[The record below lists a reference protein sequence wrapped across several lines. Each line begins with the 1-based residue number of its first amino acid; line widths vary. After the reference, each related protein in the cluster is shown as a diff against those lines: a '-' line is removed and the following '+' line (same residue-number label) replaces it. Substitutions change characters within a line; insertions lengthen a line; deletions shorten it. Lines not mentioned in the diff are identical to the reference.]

1 MMTHGK
7 KIFLHLTKNIDHKVK
22 LTVFLVL
29 VLLSISLLGAATKVL
44 ADDCDNIP
52 NDISSISDKIACLTN
67 KVASLSSQASSL
79 KNQIAS
85 FNAQINLTLLKIS
98 DTQNKISLLGGR
110 IDQLE
115 VSLSSLTN
123 AFSSRAVETYKL
135 SKFENNFAFILT
147 AADVDDAVAR
157 FHYLAKIQE
166 ADRGLMEKLQSAQ
179 TTYKGEKQTQ
189 ETLQAELKKQQ
200 ANLSAQKIAKNNLL
214 TATQNDE
221 AKYQSLLS
229 QAIAQRNA
237 FLSFVTRQGGAGILN
252 NQTVDQGGGWFYFN
266 QRDSQWGNHFMGNSR
281 LTMADYGCLVT
292 SVSML
297 GTKAGRNIKP
307 VDIANTPDAFFSPSA
322 DTALLYWQFSVN
334 GVSVK
339 LTAHSVSELDSLLS
353 SGPVIVGLYSGP
365 DHYIVLKSGSGGN
378 YIMNDPFLENGGN
391 RNFTEKYSKGN
402 ITKVFTVSFN

>member
-1 MMTHGK
+1 MMTNGK
-7 KIFLHLTKNIDHKVK
+7 KILLYFTKHFDRKVK
-22 LTVFLVL
+22 IILILVSIFLSV
-29 VLLSISLLGAATKVL
+29 SLMGAAAVM
-44 ADDCDNIP
+44 ADDCDNIS
-52 NDISSISDKIACLTN
+52 NDISSISDKIACLSN

-115 VSLSSLTN
+115 VSLSSLTT

-135 SKFENNFAFILT
+135 SKFENNFAFILS
-147 AADVDDAVAR
+147 ASDASDAVSR

-166 ADRGLMEKLQSAQ
+166 ADRGLLEKLQSAQ
-179 TTYKGEKQTQ
+179 TTYKGEKQNQ
-189 ETLQAELKKQQ
+189 ESLQNELKKQQ

-214 TATQNDE
+214 AATQNDE

-237 FLSFVTRQGGAGILN
+237 FLSFVTRQGGASILN

-266 QRDSQWGNHFMGNSR
+266 QRDSGWGNNVMGNSR

-292 SVSML
+292 SVAML

-307 VDIANTPDAFFSPSA
+307 IDIAGTPDAFFSPSA

-334 GVSVK
+334 GTNIK
-339 LTAHSVSELDSLLS
+339 LAAHSVSELDSLLA

-391 RNFTEKYSKGN
+391 RNFTDKYTTGN
-402 ITKVFTVSFN
+402 ITKVFTASFN